1 MTNELKQYIE
11 KNQDLLESNINLLI
25 FDCDGGGLHREELIT
40 ILSEAG
46 INIPETD
53 VTEKDIINSL
63 RQFAKQVNGKL
74 TVSKNRVVKYT
85 WPDGDLTQFANID
98 DLIDYAAKS
107 HLTQDI
113 LNEDPGIFLDCFD

>member
-11 KNQDLLESNINLLI
+11 QNQDLLESNINLLI

-46 INIPETD
+46 IDIPETD
-53 VTEKDIINSL
+53 VTETDIIKSL
-63 RQFAKQVNGKL
+63 RQFAKQVDGKL

-85 WPDGDLTQFANID
+85 WPDGDLTQVAYLD

-113 LNEDPGIFLDCFD
+113 LKEDPGIFLDCFD

>member
-25 FDCDGGGLHREELIT
+25 FNCDGGRLHREELIT

-107 HLTQDI
+107 HLTRDI

>member
-25 FDCDGGGLHREELIT
+25 FYCDGGGLHREELIT